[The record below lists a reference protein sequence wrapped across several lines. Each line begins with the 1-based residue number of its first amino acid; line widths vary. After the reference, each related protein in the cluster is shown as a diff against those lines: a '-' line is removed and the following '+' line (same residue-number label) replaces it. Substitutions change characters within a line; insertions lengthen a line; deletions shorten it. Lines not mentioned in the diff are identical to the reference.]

1 MVYGPFSRTLKH
13 LTICRGNYKGNTF
26 SSVIL
31 RPWVL
36 VWCGAKKK
44 NENRTSVPKI
54 VAADIVILDC

>member
-1 MVYGPFSRTLKH
+1 MVCGHFSRTLKR
-13 LTICRGNYKGNTF
+13 LSIYRGNYKGNTF

-31 RPWVL
+31 RPRVL
-36 VWCGAKKK
+36 VWSGVKE